1 MKLAAIMT
9 EDFRLMHGL
18 MREMSRLGLRYTVLA
33 PGEYVPPYVGLVIT
47 SEKEVEGI
55 DFERKIG
62 VQNPELG
69 AAEAMVYLSG
79 TETCERMFIGIDPGK
94 RPGLAVICDGSI
106 VEKVQARNPEDCRRI
121 ASEVLGL
128 RRCENAVIRIG
139 DGDLTNRNRIIAAMM
154 GLGVSLEL
162 VDEKN
167 TTRFTKNSDIEAAIR
182 IAFTAGKEIEG
193 TYEIKPS
200 DGEIRDIQRRSR
212 IESRGALTIGK
223 ELADRVARGNMTME
237 RAIDEQRRRNEK
249 KSA

>member
-9 EDFRLMHGL
+9 KDFRLMHGL
-18 MREMSRLGLRYTVLA
+18 MREMSRLGLRYIALA
-33 PGEYVPPYVGLVIT
+33 PGEYIPPYVDLVIS
-47 SEKEVEGI
+47 SEKEAESI
-55 DFERKIG
+55 DFKRKIG
-62 VQNPELG
+62 VSDPERG

-79 TETCERMFIGIDPGK
+79 TEICESMFIGIDPGK
-94 RPGLAVICDGSI
+94 RPGMAVICDGNI
-106 VEKVQARNPEDCRRI
+106 VERIQAKNPEDCQRI

-139 DGDLTNRNRIIAAMM
+139 DGDLTNRNRTIAAMI
-154 GLGVSLEL
+154 GLGVPLEL

-167 TTRFTKNSDIEAAIR
+167 TTRFAKNSDIEAAIR
-182 IAFTAGKEIEG
+182 IAFTSGKEIEG

-200 DGEIRDIQRRSR
+200 AGEIREIQRRSR

-223 ELADRVARGNMTME
+223 ELADRVARGNITME
-237 RAIDEQRRRNEK
+237 KAIDEQRRRNEK